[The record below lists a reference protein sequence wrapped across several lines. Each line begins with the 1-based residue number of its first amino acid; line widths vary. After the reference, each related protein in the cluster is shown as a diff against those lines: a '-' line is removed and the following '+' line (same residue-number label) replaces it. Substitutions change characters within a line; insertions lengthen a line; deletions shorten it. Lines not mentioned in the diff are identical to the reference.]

1 MRLLSFKNFKNSFYR
16 SVVLFRTLYWPAA
29 KFICFLFCLRVCY
42 LYSVCV
48 FAFYILFVCLLSI
61 FCLCVCYLY
70 SVCVFSIYILFL
82 VCYLYSV
89 SCFAG
94 FPPPTRKGPL
104 PYIWS
109 QLVYQMP
116 VLLVPSCLL
125 LSSFWR
131 ATAEKSEWCTAFHT
145 RANQRRHQTK
155 NHMEITIIILCT
167 QPSLVNPYPVL
178 STKHCWWAQCGF
190 VSTYCMYTKLVVFAL
205 ENRFQR
211 ARSTKIIQKFKIK
224 FSPPAPAWCYRE
236 KCAQLFGF

>member
-1 MRLLSFKNFKNSFYR
+1 MLS
-16 SVVLFRTLYWPAA
+16 
-29 KFICFLFCLRVCY
+29 IFCLRVCF

-48 FAFYILFVCLLSI
+48 FTIYILFVCLLSI
-61 FCLCVCYLY
+61 FCLR
-70 SVCVFSIYILFL
+70 VF
-82 VCYLYSV
+82 YLYSV
-89 SCFAG
+89 SCLLSIFC
-94 FPPPTRKGPL
+94 FLFCRIPPPPPTRKGPL

-131 ATAEKSEWCTAFHT
+131 ATAEKSEWCAAFQT

>member
-61 FCLCVCYLY
+61 FC
-70 SVCVFSIYILFL
+70 FLF
-82 VCYLYSV
+82 CRIP
-89 SCFAG
+89 
-94 FPPPTRKGPL
+94 PPPTRKGPL